1 MQQESGFESEHT
13 PSKVNL
19 GKWPYSEWVSDLFGI
34 DRLREG
40 LPTRVA
46 QEDLES
52 KGYEPPKVGKERHQ
66 YYDRH
71 HLTHL
76 LISILYSLAWMIQM
90 YLIP

>member
-1 MQQESGFESEHT
+1 MQKESGFESENN

-19 GKWPYSEWVSDLFGI
+19 GKWPYSEWVSDIFGI

-52 KGYEPPKVGKERHQ
+52 KGYEPPKVSDDCH
-66 YYDRH
+66 
-71 HLTHL
+71 
-76 LISILYSLAWMIQM
+76 
-90 YLIP
+90 